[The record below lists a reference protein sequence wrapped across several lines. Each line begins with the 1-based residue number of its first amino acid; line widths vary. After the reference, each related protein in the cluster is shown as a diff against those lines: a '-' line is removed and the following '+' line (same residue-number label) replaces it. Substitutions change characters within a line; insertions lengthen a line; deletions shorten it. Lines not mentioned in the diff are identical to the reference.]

1 MFCFLQ
7 TIGYS
12 LLEVATKDPCLVVA
26 GEALDAL
33 FDVFADGKEAER
45 ASVQIKLL
53 STLKEFQPVFKMK
66 VCNILFGFPAGSVAK
81 SPPANAGD
89 VGRSP
94 GEGNGAHS
102 SILAWE
108 IPWTEEPG
116 GLQSVGLQKSWTRLS
131 D

>member
-1 MFCFLQ
+1 MFSFLQ
-7 TIGYS
+7 TIGCF

-66 VCNILFGFPAGSVAK
+66 VCNVLFGFPGGSVVESTCQRRRCGK
-81 SPPANAGD
+81 IPWRRKWQP
-89 VGRSP
+89 
-94 GEGNGAHS
+94 HS

-108 IPWTEEPG
+108 IPWTEEPSR
-116 GLQSVGLQKSWTRLS
+116 LQSVGLQKSRTRLS

>member
-12 LLEVATKDPCLVVA
+12 LLEVAPKDPCLVVA

-94 GEGNGAHS
+94 GEGNGS
-102 SILAWE
+102 
-108 IPWTEEPG
+108 P
-116 GLQSVGLQKSWTRLS
+116 LQYSCLGNPMDRGARRASVRGVTKES
-131 D
+131 DTT

>member
-1 MFCFLQ
+1 M
-7 TIGYS
+7 
-12 LLEVATKDPCLVVA
+12 VA

-33 FDVFADGKEAER
+33 FDVFADGREAEM

-66 VCNILFGFPAGSVAK
+66 VCNVLFGFPGGSVVK

-94 GEGNGAHS
+94 GGGNGS
-102 SILAWE
+102 
-108 IPWTEEPG
+108 P
-116 GLQSVGLQKSWTRLS
+116 LQ
-131 D
+131 

>member
-66 VCNILFGFPAGSVAK
+66 IRKEGRTKYSPDQLCVLDNVKMNLRRFVAYQETVEK
-81 SPPANAGD
+81 
-89 VGRSP
+89 
-94 GEGNGAHS
+94 
-102 SILAWE
+102 
-108 IPWTEEPG
+108 
-116 GLQSVGLQKSWTRLS
+116 RLTT
-131 D
+131 

>member
-66 VCNILFGFPAGSVAK
+66 VCNILFGFPAGSAAESTCQRRRRGKIPRRRKWRPLQYSCLGNPMDRGALRASVRGVAK
-81 SPPANAGD
+81 
-89 VGRSP
+89 
-94 GEGNGAHS
+94 E
-102 SILAWE
+102 
-108 IPWTEEPG
+108 
-116 GLQSVGLQKSWTRLS
+116 S
-131 D
+131 DTT